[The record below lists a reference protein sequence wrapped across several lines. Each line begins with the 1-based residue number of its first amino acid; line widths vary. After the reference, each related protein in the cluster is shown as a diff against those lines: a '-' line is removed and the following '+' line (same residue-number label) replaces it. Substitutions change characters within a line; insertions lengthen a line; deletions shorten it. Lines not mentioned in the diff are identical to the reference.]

1 MTSCSKCTPHHEGG
15 ALAVSDCVTRA
26 LFRRSWDVSV
36 WCWFQRGIRT
46 LRDASFPGLVCLP
59 AWLYAAI
66 PAQRGVF
73 CAMPA
78 TISATVVAAA
88 RVLITFGVAVLESPN
103 SLLPKFF
110 AESPC

>member
-1 MTSCSKCTPHHEGG
+1 MCSTLHLEGG
-15 ALAVSDCVTRA
+15 ALVVSDCVARA

-46 LRDASFPGLVCLP
+46 LQDASFPGLGCLT
-59 AWLYAAI
+59 AWHYAAI

-73 CAMPA
+73 CAMRA
-78 TISATVVAAA
+78 MMSATVVAAVGA
-88 RVLITFGVAVLESPN
+88 LITFGTPVLESPN
-103 SLLPKFF
+103 SLLPNFF